1 MANLDLISTCQLQNS
16 HRACQIGAGR
26 LVSTKIRL
34 LVSWSISIFGVHH
47 PLWPFLAIRS
57 SRTPSEQPSTT
68 PASMKAS
75 PCRRGDLVELGLGIL
90 VINIWHTTVSDKMK
104 MNIMEASTNG
114 TINLSRLWS
123 CLASL
128 TCPQSTGPTIVKSV
142 LKSCGPETTASQPH
156 KTSSKILRKCSIYR
170 IHYDTIVSI
179 ISSVFFGSCRSE
191 IQFHSDSLT
200 PMVPRGRHWKPNR
213 TGRSRGLLRL
223 QLLGSW
229 KFLWRKDE
237 QKR

>member
-1 MANLDLISTCQLQNS
+1 
-16 HRACQIGAGR
+16 
-26 LVSTKIRL
+26 
-34 LVSWSISIFGVHH
+34 
-47 PLWPFLAIRS
+47 
-57 SRTPSEQPSTT
+57 
-68 PASMKAS
+68 MKAS

-179 ISSVFFGSCRSE
+179 ISSAFLGSCRSE